1 MNRHDV
7 KQVQQI
13 MGYPCVSI
21 TLPTHRTSPQN
32 KQDPIRVKNL
42 VREAA
47 DRLLTEFSKRE
58 IEPLIARLEKLAEDV
73 DYNNL
78 LDGLVLFANQEYSQS
93 FILPISIS
101 ERVVV
106 DETFFTRDLVHALN
120 ETIRYWVLVISEKP
134 TRLYEG
140 TRDSLIEVQSEGF
153 PMEHTGP
160 GGSSALPGG
169 TGVNISAYRD
179 EYHRKFFR
187 SVDKSLKSFMDVD
200 RLPLVVVGVDR
211 YQSFFNEVTN
221 YQNLIFGRIS
231 GNYDKTPAH
240 ELAKLVWP
248 LVEEKITEKQTQSLA
263 NLHKAVS
270 DRRVANEI
278 SDIWRLAYEGRGH
291 LLLVEKDFHYPARL
305 DHDSQVLIP
314 ADDVTAPD
322 VIDDAIDEIVEAVI
336 ASGGEVVFMENGQLE
351 DHQRIAMILRY

>member
-1 MNRHDV
+1 MNRHDI

-21 TLPTHRTSPQN
+21 TMPTHRTSPEN

-42 VREAA
+42 VHEAA
-47 DRLLTEFSKRE
+47 DRLLIEFNKRE
-58 IEPLIARLEKLAEDV
+58 IQPLITRLENLADNI

-93 FILPISIS
+93 FLLPISIS

-106 DETFFTRDLVHALN
+106 DETFFTRNLVHALN
-120 ETIRYWVLVISEKP
+120 EAIRYWVLVLSEKP

-140 TRDSLIEVQSEGF
+140 TRDSLVEVQGEGF

-160 GGSSALPGG
+160 GGSAALPGG
-169 TGVNISAYRD
+169 VGVNISAYRD

-187 SVDKSLKSFMDVD
+187 AVDKALKRYMDDD

-211 YQSFFNEVTN
+211 YHSFFNEVTN
-221 YQNLIFGRIS
+221 YQNLIFGRIT
-231 GNYDKTPAH
+231 GNYDKTTAH

-248 LVEEKITEKQTQSLA
+248 LVEEKIAEKQTQSLA
-263 NLHKAVS
+263 DLRKAVS
-270 DRRVANEI
+270 DRRVASEI

-305 DHDSQVLIP
+305 QEDTQILIP
-314 ADDVTAPD
+314 AEDITAPD
-322 VIDDAIDEIVEAVI
+322 VIDDAVDEIVEAVI
-336 ASGGEVVFMENGQLE
+336 SMGGDVVFMENGQLD

>member
-7 KQVQQI
+7 KLVQGI
-13 MGYPCVSI
+13 VGSPCVSI

-58 IEPLIARLEKLAEDV
+58 IEPLLTRLEKLAEEI

-106 DETFFTRDLVHALN
+106 DETFFTRDLVHTLN
-120 ETIRYWVLVISEKP
+120 ETTRYWVLVLSEKP

-140 TRDSLIEVQSEGF
+140 TRDSLIEIQSDTF

-169 TGVNISAYRD
+169 PGVNISAYRD

-187 SVDKSLKSFMDVD
+187 SVDKALKNYMDDD
-200 RLPLVVVGVDR
+200 RLPLVIVGVDR
-211 YQSFFNEVTN
+211 YHSFFNEVTN
-221 YQNLIFGRIS
+221 YQNLIFGRIT

-248 LVEEKITEKQTQSLA
+248 LVEEKLAEKQTQSLA
-263 NLHKAVS
+263 ELQKAVS
-270 DRRVANEI
+270 DRRVASEI
-278 SDIWRLAYEGRGH
+278 SDVWRLANEGRGH
-291 LLLVEKDFHYPARL
+291 MLLVEKDFHYPARL
-305 DHDSQVLIP
+305 DPDTQILTP
-314 ADDVTAPD
+314 AEDITAPD
-322 VIDDAIDEIVEAVI
+322 VIDDAVDEIIEAVI
-336 ASGGEVVFMENGQLE
+336 ATGGEVVFMENGQLD
-351 DHQRIAMILRY
+351 DHQRLAMILRF